1 MRITGRADGPAGVSW
16 SGSGAARRE
25 LLARP
30 AGERL
35 AWLHSRAQVSWPR
48 PWPHTATGKDAPG
61 AAAGLE
67 AGLRLARAGNWHE
80 AAAKLNTA
88 MRLVPPGEV
97 ESEGRILAARSAVCL
112 GLGRPDLCWQDCQA
126 ALASLPTTAT
136 VQRVKLWERS
146 AACRPETAGE
156 AHEAAAR
163 EVAQSGLEP
172 GLQDRLLAGLHGL
185 VSNGPDHT
193 PTQAERPAPS
203 KSTPFVRHCSLKK
216 AQMEYKLFPNM
227 KQFYF
232 VMMS

>member
-1 MRITGRADGPAGVSW
+1 MRIRGRVDGPADVSW

-35 AWLHSRAQVSWPR
+35 SWLHSHAQVSWPR
-48 PWPHTATGKDAPG
+48 PWSHTTTAKDAPG

-80 AAAKLNTA
+80 AAARLNTA
-88 MRLVPPGEV
+88 IRLVPPGEA

-112 GLGRPDLCWQDCQA
+112 GLGRPDLCWQDCRA
-126 ALASLPTTAT
+126 ALARLPSTAT

-156 AHEAAAR
+156 AREAAAR

-172 GLQDRLLAGLHGL
+172 GLQDRLLAGLHG
-185 VSNGPDHT
+185 PDPT
-193 PTQAERPAPS
+193 PTQAKGPAPS
-203 KSTPFVRHCSLKK
+203 KSTPFVRHCSLLTK
-216 AQMEYKLFPNM
+216 QVRKLRWSAA
-227 KQFYF
+227 F
-232 VMMS
+232 VILQNCDSLS